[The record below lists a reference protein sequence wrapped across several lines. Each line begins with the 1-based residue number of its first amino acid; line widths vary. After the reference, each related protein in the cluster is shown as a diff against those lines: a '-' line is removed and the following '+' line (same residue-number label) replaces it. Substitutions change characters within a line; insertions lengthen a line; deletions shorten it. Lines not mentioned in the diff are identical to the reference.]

1 MSALVKANASL
12 TAGNLAVLK
21 RSFVTTDDGTMRYS
35 VDYVCLSAYATKW
48 TPFFRTRAQPPTPL
62 PAAMLQL
69 NLTKTPELYDLT
81 TETMNGL
88 TYFKATY
95 SAGVSTEVIITEE
108 SDVRNFTVTTT
119 RPVGYNVST
128 PFSTNGSTSFV
139 QTDTETI
146 TESFDYI
153 SVTVTAESK
162 NTNLPRVEGRVAG
175 LSGKP
180 NDLFILQAGGV
191 VIPKIVLVNKSSTS
205 RTSRGEYTY
214 SYSSSGTIESVT
226 RTGFA
231 RTVQP

>member
-35 VDYVCLSAYATKW
+35 VDYICLSAYATKW

-108 SDVRNFTVTTT
+108 SDLRNFTVTVT
-119 RPVGYNVST
+119 RDVGVNVTT
-128 PFSTNGSTSFV
+128 PFSMNGSTTFV
-139 QTDTETI
+139 KQGEETI

-162 NTNLPRVEGRVAG
+162 NTNLPRVQGRVESITSKG
-175 LSGKP
+175 SDTMFFVVGGK
-180 NDLFILQAGGV
+180 A
-191 VIPKIVLVNKSSTS
+191 VLPSVRLINKTSKS

-214 SYSSSGTIESVT
+214 SLSSSGTIDSIT
-226 RTGFA
+226 TTGFQ
-231 RTVQP
+231 RTTN

>member
-48 TPFFRTRAQPPTPL
+48 TPFFRTRSQPPTPL

-108 SDVRNFTVTTT
+108 SDLRNFTVTIT
-119 RPVGYNVST
+119 RDVGVNVSV
-128 PFSTNGSTSFV
+128 PFTTNGATQFV
-139 QTDTETI
+139 KQGEETI
-146 TESFDYI
+146 TASFDYI

-162 NTNLPRVEGRVAG
+162 NTNLPKVQGRVESIDKFFVV
-175 LSGKP
+175 
-180 NDLFILQAGGV
+180 GGQFV
-191 VIPKIVLVNKSSTS
+191 SPAVKLINKTSKS

-214 SYSSSGTIESVT
+214 SLSSSGTIDSIT
-226 RTGFA
+226 ATGFQ
-231 RTVQP
+231 RTTN